1 MGRYINQTSIR
12 TLGASADAKCN
23 GILEDGGLE
32 IPEPKDFAEN
42 LICVV
47 DNGMFGAAAYAYSKE
62 EMEEFKR
69 PDGRPRR
76 WFYWNKVK
84 EYAS

>member
-12 TLGASADAKCN
+12 DLRASSDDKCM

-32 IPEPKDFAEN
+32 IPVPENFTEN
-42 LICVV
+42 LVCVV
-47 DNGMFGAAAYAYSKE
+47 DNGMFGAAAYAYTKE
-62 EMEEFKR
+62 EMEAFKR

-84 EYAS
+84 EYAK